1 MNDQGFIIGVVIG
14 IDEESACC
22 WLACD
27 FCGNAEITVKQET
40 RYLLTSKTS
49 ISSLKHVKFFTE
61 CSVVYCYIQMNL
73 ATLTLD
79 FVVFYSS
86 QFFCSSCNVP
96 VDSPQTKTF
105 LVVLLK
111 VKRFPEASVRV
122 TVRSPSCDSGPLLT
136 LSRYLCQITGAP
148 TRI

>member
-1 MNDQGFIIGVVIG
+1 MCTYLGEEIVNDQGFIIGVVIG

-27 FCGNAEITVKQET
+27 ICGNAEIKVKQET
-40 RYLLTSKTS
+40 RYLLISKTS
-49 ISSLKHVKFFTE
+49 ISSLKHVNSLL
-61 CSVVYCYIQMNL
+61 SVVYCYVQMNL

-105 LVVLLK
+105 LAVLLK

-122 TVRSPSCDSGPLLT
+122 TVRSLGCDVQWSFINA
-136 LSRYLCQITGAP
+136 LSVSS
-148 TRI
+148 